1 MDRERFE
8 ALVEDA
14 WDAIP
19 DEFRERFDNLAI
31 FVEDEPSREQL
42 EAAGV
47 APGHTLLGLYQG
59 VPLSRRGFGY
69 TLTMPDRVTL
79 FQGPIERA
87 APSWRDV
94 PQVIYDTLWHELA
107 HHLGMNEK
115 EVRAAE
121 RRRGRWLQ

>member
-1 MDRERFE
+1 
-8 ALVEDA
+8 
-14 WDAIP
+14 
-19 DEFRERFDNLAI
+19 
-31 FVEDEPSREQL
+31 
-42 EAAGV
+42 
-47 APGHTLLGLYQG
+47 
-59 VPLSRRGFGY
+59 
-69 TLTMPDRVTL
+69 MPDRVTL

-87 APSWRDV
+87 ASSWRDV

>member
-19 DEFRERFDNLAI
+19 EEFRDHFENVAI
-31 FVEDEPSREQL
+31 FVEDEPSPEQL
-42 EAAGV
+42 ETGGV
-47 APGHTLLGLYQG
+47 GPGHTLLGLYEG
-59 VPLSRRGFGY
+59 VPLSKRGSGY
-69 TLTMPDRVTL
+69 TLAMPDRVTL

-87 APSWRDV
+87 APSYRDI
-94 PQVIYDTLWHELA
+94 PRVIYDTLWHELA
-107 HHLGMNEK
+107 HHLGMDEK

-121 RRRGRWLQ
+121 RRRRRRLQ

>member
-14 WDAIP
+14 WENIP
-19 DEFRERFDNLAI
+19 DEFRQRFANVAI
-31 FVEDEPSREQL
+31 FLEQEPSDEQL
-42 EAAGV
+42 ASAGV
-47 APGHTLLGLYQG
+47 ARGHTLLGLYQG
-59 VPLSRRGFGY
+59 VPLLRRGHGY
-69 TLTMPDRVTL
+69 TMAMPDRVTL

-87 APSWRDV
+87 APSNRDV